1 MSLRKVVVW
10 FTLVCF
16 VTTQTASVA
25 GPHEEGVAAGQAA
38 NPVARGSVTAPS
50 ATGVVPGYT
59 TTPPERS
66 YYRQPNLASQG
77 NARLALCATLPND
90 PTCQAQ
96 RGALAQR
103 TRPDLRSLLTI
114 RPWPPPAISVA
125 ARPACSAAWPR
136 TTAAARP
143 R

>member
-10 FTLVCF
+10 FTVVCF

-77 NARLALCATLPND
+77 NARLALCMATKKTAGQNSRRARFSEHP
-90 PTCQAQ
+90 PTC
-96 RGALAQR
+96 GL
-103 TRPDLRSLLTI
+103 S
-114 RPWPPPAISVA
+114 
-125 ARPACSAAWPR
+125 
-136 TTAAARP
+136 
-143 R
+143 

>member
-1 MSLRKVVVW
+1 MSLRKPVVW

-50 ATGVVPGYT
+50 ATAVVPGYT

-90 PTCQAQ
+90 PICQAQ
-96 RGALAQR
+96 RGALSSAN
-103 TRPDLRSLLTI
+103 TPRPAVSPTT

-125 ARPACSAAWPR
+125 ARPACWAAWPR
-136 TTAAARP
+136 TTAAAPP

>member
-1 MSLRKVVVW
+1 MSLRKAVVW

-38 NPVARGSVTAPS
+38 NPVARGSVAAPS
-50 ATGVVPGYT
+50 ATSVVPGYT

-77 NARLALCATLPND
+77 NARL
-90 PTCQAQ
+90 
-96 RGALAQR
+96 
-103 TRPDLRSLLTI
+103 
-114 RPWPPPAISVA
+114 
-125 ARPACSAAWPR
+125 
-136 TTAAARP
+136 
-143 R
+143 

>member
-77 NARLALCATLPND
+77 NARLALCVTLPND
-90 PTCQAQ
+90 PTCQ
-96 RGALAQR
+96 
-103 TRPDLRSLLTI
+103 
-114 RPWPPPAISVA
+114 VA
-125 ARPACSAAWPR
+125 ARPASSAAWPR